1 MAERAMLLL
10 TGRQKNEFGEE
21 STVESRLMA
30 DYYEREKGFY
40 ILYEE
45 TQKDTGATTKN
56 RIKWNG
62 FQLEITKG
70 GSIRSRMIFEAGHT
84 HKTDYITPY
93 GTLSLE
99 VTTRKVEVLR
109 QQNQLKVRLDYTLA
123 SDSQFLSDCIL
134 TLCLELGEKYQ
145 ANISEKS

>member
-10 TGRQKNEFGEE
+10 TGQQKNESGEE
-21 STVESRLMA
+21 SVTESCLMA

-45 TQKDTGATTKN
+45 TEPDTGDTTKN
-56 RIKWNG
+56 RIKWKDS
-62 FQLEITKG
+62 QLEITKG
-70 GSIRSRMIFEAGHT
+70 GSIHCRMIFETGHT

-99 VTTRKVEVLR
+99 VTTRKVEILR
-109 QQNQLKVRLDYTLA
+109 QQNQLKIQLDYTLT

-134 TLCLELGEKYQ
+134 TLCLLLSEKYQ